1 MGMSYVHGLGDA
13 QERFAKE
20 YDYKY
25 GWIDD
30 LKIICPHCGSSE
42 FTDVEGFDQTDSDEM
57 GEEWT
62 LEVWCQSCEKEFE
75 HIHEFD
81 FS

>member
-1 MGMSYVHGLGDA
+1 MSYVHGLGDA

-30 LKIICPHCGSSE
+30 LKIICPHCGSE
-42 FTDVEGFDQTDSDEM
+42 HTEVEGFEQTDS
-57 GEEWT
+57 GYTYEEWT
-62 LEVWCQSCEKEFE
+62 MNCWCEGCEKEFDY
-75 HIHEFD
+75 HHEID
-81 FS
+81 YS

>member
-1 MGMSYVHGLGDA
+1 MSYVHGLGDA
-13 QERFAKE
+13 QERFAME
-20 YDYKY
+20 YDIKY
-25 GWIDD
+25 GWIAD
-30 LKIICPHCGSSE
+30 LKIICPRCGSSE
-42 FTDVEGFDQTDSDEM
+42 FVDVEDFEKTDSDET

-62 LEVWCQSCEKEFE
+62 LDCWCQTCAMQFE

>member
-1 MGMSYVHGLGDA
+1 MSYVHGLGDA
-13 QERFAKE
+13 QERFAQDW
-20 YDYKY
+20 DYKY

-62 LEVWCQSCEKEFE
+62 LEVWCQSCEKEFK

>member
-1 MGMSYVHGLGDA
+1 MSYVHGLGDA
-13 QERFAKE
+13 QEGFAKE

-25 GWIDD
+25 GWVNE
-30 LKIICPHCGSSE
+30 LKIICPHCGSE
-42 FTDVEGFDQTDSDEM
+42 HTEVEGFEKTDTDAT

-62 LEVWCQSCEKEFE
+62 LDCWCEGCEKEFQ
-75 HIHEFD
+75 HFHEFD

>member
-13 QERFAKE
+13 QERFAQDW
-20 YDYKY
+20 DYKY

-42 FTDVEGFDQTDSDEM
+42 HTGVEAFDKTDSDET

-62 LEVWCQSCEKEFE
+62 LEVWCQSCEKEFK